1 MTKFISRPY
10 YETLKAYGAAHPE
23 ALCLMG
29 DLTKSCE
36 AEGFQESFPERYFNF
51 GMAEANLIGAAG
63 GMAKEGFLPIVHTFG
78 VFITRRAYD
87 QVQMAIGVPHRR
99 VRLMGFLPGITTPG
113 GVTHQAI
120 DDVAVMSSVP
130 GMTIVD
136 PGDSTEIRSALEAV
150 HHIDG
155 PVFVRMVRGDVPVL
169 FDTPMIFG
177 RARVLSNGTDIAMI
191 SSSVGTWEALAAAE
205 TLKASGISVAHLHCS
220 TLKPFDDP
228 AVLDAI
234 AATKAVVTVENH
246 LVEGGLGSRVAEL
259 MAGHGTGKRL
269 KRLGL
274 DNRYGGAGSQTY
286 MIEQCGF
293 AARHIVAAAETLLD
307 RKVSSTKRGIEQG
320 GKGDLT
326 RQEAL

>member
-1 MTKFISRPY
+1 MSTFISRPY

-36 AEGFQESFPERYFNF
+36 AEGFQEEFPDRYFNF

-136 PGDSTEIRSALEAV
+136 PGDATEIRSVLEAV

-155 PVFVRMVRGDVPVL
+155 PVFARMVRGDVPVL

-177 RARVLSNGTDIAMI
+177 KARVLSKGKDIAII
-191 SSSVGTWEALAAAE
+191 SSSVGTWEAIAACE
-205 TLKASGISVAHLHCS
+205 TLRASGLSVAHLHCS

-228 AVLDAI
+228 AVLEAI
-234 AATKAVVTVENH
+234 AGAKAVVTVENH
-246 LVEGGLGSRVAEL
+246 LIEGGLGSRVAEL
-259 MAGHGTGKRL
+259 ISDHGIGKRL

-274 DNRYGGAGSQTY
+274 NNRYGGAGSQSY
-286 MIEQCGF
+286 MIETCGF
-293 AARHIVAAAETLLD
+293 AARHIVEAVEALLD
-307 RKVSSTKRGIEQG
+307 RRVASAKRGIAQG
-320 GKGDLT
+320 GEGDLS

>member
-1 MTKFISRPY
+1 MNTFVSRPY
-10 YETLKAYGAAHPE
+10 YETLKAYGAAHSE

-51 GMAEANLIGAAG
+51 GMAEANLIGVAG
-63 GMAKEGFLPIVHTFG
+63 GMAREGFLPIVHTFG

-87 QVQMAIGVPHRR
+87 QVQMSIGVPRRR

-136 PGDSTEIRSALEAV
+136 PGDATEIQSVLEAV
-150 HHIDG
+150 HDVDG
-155 PVFVRMVRGDVPVL
+155 PVFCRMVRGDVPVL
-169 FDTPMIFG
+169 FDTPMVLG
-177 RARVLSNGTDIAMI
+177 KARVLSKGRDIAII
-191 SSSVGTWEALAAAE
+191 SSSVGTWEAMAAVE
-205 TLKASGISVAHLHCS
+205 TLKAAGFKVAHLHCS

-228 AVLDAI
+228 AVLEII
-234 AATKAVVTVENH
+234 AGVKAVVTVENH
-246 LVEGGLGSRVAEL
+246 LIDGGLGSRVAEL
-259 MAGHGTGKRL
+259 MAEHGLGKRL

-274 DNRYGGAGSQTY
+274 DNRYGGAGSQSY

-293 AARHIVAAAETLLD
+293 AARHIVAAAEALLE
-307 RKVSSTKRGIEQG
+307 RQVAAPRRGVVQG
-320 GKGDLT
+320 GAGDLA

>member
-10 YETLKAYGAAHPE
+10 YETLKAYGAKHAE

-36 AEGFQESFPERYFNF
+36 AEGFQEDFPERYFNF

-87 QVQMAIGVPHRR
+87 QVQMAIGVPQRR

-130 GMTIVD
+130 GMAIVD
-136 PGDSTEIRSALEAV
+136 PGDATEIRSVLDAV

-155 PVFVRMVRGDVPVL
+155 PVFCRMARGDVPVH
-169 FDTPMIFG
+169 FDTPMVFG
-177 RARVLSNGTDIAMI
+177 RARVLSKGRDVAII
-191 SSSVGTWEALAAAE
+191 SSSVGTWESLAAAE
-205 TLKASGISVAHLHCS
+205 TLKTSGISVAHLHCS

-228 AVLDAI
+228 AVLDVI
-234 AATKAVVTVENH
+234 VGVKAVVTVENH
-246 LVEGGLGSRVAEL
+246 LIHGGLGSMVAAL
-259 MAGHGTGKRL
+259 MAENGLGKRL

-274 DNRYGGAGSQTY
+274 NDRYGGAGSQPY

-293 AARHIVAAAETLLD
+293 AARHIVAAVEMLLE
-307 RKVSSTKRGIEQG
+307 RKLSVKARSAATG
-320 GKGDLT
+320 GEGDLA

>member
-1 MTKFISRPY
+1 V
-10 YETLKAYGAAHPE
+10 
-23 ALCLMG
+23 G

-36 AEGFQESFPERYFNF
+36 AEGFQEDFPERYLNF

-63 GMAKEGFLPIVHTFG
+63 GMAREGFLPVVHTFG
-78 VFITRRAYD
+78 VFIARRAYD
-87 QVQMAIGVPHRR
+87 QVQMAIGVPGRR

-136 PGDSTEIRSALEAV
+136 PGDATEIRSVLEAV
-150 HHIDG
+150 HHVHG
-155 PVFVRMVRGDVPVL
+155 PVFCRMVRGDVPEL
-169 FDTPMIFG
+169 FDTPMVLG
-177 RARVLSNGTDIAMI
+177 RARVLSKGRDVALI
-191 SSSVGTWEALAAAE
+191 SSSVGTWEAIAAAE
-205 TLKASGISVAHLHCS
+205 SLRAAGISVAHLHCS

-234 AATKAVVTVENH
+234 SKVDAVVTVENH
-246 LVEGGLGSRVAEL
+246 LIDGGLGSRVAEA
-259 MAGHGTGKRL
+259 MAENGLAKRL

-274 DNRYGGAGSQTY
+274 VNRFGGAGTQSY

-293 AARHIVAAAETLLD
+293 SAGHVVAAVETLLG
-307 RKVSSTKRGIEQG
+307 RRATESRRGVAQG
-320 GKGDLT
+320 GEGDLT

>member
-1 MTKFISRPY
+1 MTKFIARPY

-36 AEGFQESFPERYFNF
+36 AEGFQENFPNRYFNF

-63 GMAKEGFLPIVHTFG
+63 GMAKEGFTPIVHTFG

-87 QVQMAIGVPHRR
+87 QVQMAIGVPKAR

-136 PGDSTEIRSALEAV
+136 PGDAIEIQSVLEAV
-150 HHIDG
+150 HHIEG
-155 PVFVRMVRGDVPVL
+155 PVFCRMVRGDVPVH
-169 FDTPMIFG
+169 FNSPMVFG
-177 RARVLSNGTDIAMI
+177 RARILSKGSDVAII
-191 SSSVGTWEALAAAE
+191 SSSVGTWEAIAACE
-205 TLKASGISVAHLHCS
+205 TLKADGISVAHLHCS

-234 AATKAVVTVENH
+234 QGAKAVVTVENH
-246 LVEGGLGSRVAEL
+246 LIHGGLGSMVAAL
-259 MAGHGTGKRL
+259 MAENGLAKKLR
-269 KRLGL
+269 RLGL
-274 DNRYGGAGSQTY
+274 NDRYGGAGSQAY
-286 MIEQCGF
+286 MVDQCGF
-293 AARHIVAAAETLLD
+293 AARHIVQAVETLLE
-307 RKVSSTKRGIEQG
+307 RHISTLTKSTATG
-320 GKGDLT
+320 GDGDLA

>member
-1 MTKFISRPY
+1 MTKFVSRPY
-10 YETLKAYGAAHPE
+10 YETLKAYGAKHPE

-36 AEGFQESFPERYFNF
+36 AEGFQEEYPDRYFNF

-63 GMAKEGFLPIVHTFG
+63 GMAREGFLPIVHTFG
-78 VFITRRAYD
+78 VFIARRAFD
-87 QVQMAIGVPHRR
+87 QVQMAIGVPRAR

-130 GMTIVD
+130 GMAIVD
-136 PGDSTEIRSALEAV
+136 PGDATEIHSVLDAV
-150 HHIDG
+150 HEVAG
-155 PVFVRMVRGDVPVL
+155 PVFCRIVRGDVPVH
-169 FDTPMIFG
+169 FDTPMVFG
-177 RARVLSNGTDIAMI
+177 QARILSKGKDVAII
-191 SSSVGTWEALAAAE
+191 SSSVGTWEALVAAE

-234 AATKAVVTVENH
+234 AAAKAVVTVENH
-246 LVEGGLGSRVAEL
+246 LIHGGLGSMVAAL
-259 MAGHGTGKRL
+259 MAENGIGKRL

-274 DNRYGGAGSQTY
+274 VDRYGGAGSQAY
-286 MIEQCGF
+286 MIEHCGF
-293 AARHIVAAAETLLD
+293 AARHIVAAVEALLE
-307 RKVSSTKRGIEQG
+307 RRVSDVLRSVVATRD
-320 GKGDLT
+320 GDLA

>member
-1 MTKFISRPY
+1 MSTFISRPY
-10 YETLKAYGAAHPE
+10 YETLKAYGAKHRH

-36 AEGFQESFPERYFNF
+36 AEGFQETFPERYFNF

-87 QVQMAIGVPHRR
+87 QVQMSIGVPHRR

-113 GVTHQAI
+113 GVTHQAV
-120 DDVAVMSSVP
+120 DDVAVMGSVP

-136 PGDSTEIRSALEAV
+136 PGDASEIRSVLDAV
-150 HHIDG
+150 HDVGG
-155 PVFVRMVRGDVPVL
+155 PVFCRMVRGDVPVL
-169 FDTPMIFG
+169 FDTPMVFG
-177 RARVLSNGTDIAMI
+177 KARVLSKGKDVVII
-191 SSSVGTWEALAAAE
+191 SSSVGTWEAIAACE

-220 TLKPFDDP
+220 TLKPFNDP
-228 AVLDAI
+228 AVMDAI
-234 AATKAVVTVENH
+234 ASAKAVVTVENH
-246 LVEGGLGSRVAEL
+246 LIEGGLGSRVAEL
-259 MAGHGTGKRL
+259 IAEHGLAKRL

-274 DNRYGGAGSQTY
+274 DNRYGGAGSQSY
-286 MIEQCGF
+286 MIDNCGF
-293 AARHIVAAAETLLD
+293 AARHIVAAVETLLD
-307 RKVSSTKRGIEQG
+307 KKISSSRRGIEQG
-320 GKGDLT
+320 GDGDLT